1 MADQAKPEDVAAPST
16 ETYRG
21 GVGSP
26 MSTTAANN
34 APSRPEAMGSRL
46 PEPGA
51 NSNTPEAL
59 LSAALRDIN
68 AGRTGAAQEG
78 LERAQTRILSR
89 TTEPS
94 MAGQPDQT
102 AMSMHI
108 AAARQALGS
117 RNTRA
122 ARAEVQAALSVPV
135 PPPGPAVTTT
145 VTPQAP
151 ILLVPGQPMMAPRTY

>member
-1 MADQAKPEDVAAPST
+1 
-16 ETYRG
+16 
-21 GVGSP
+21 
-26 MSTTAANN
+26 
-34 APSRPEAMGSRL
+34 MGSRL